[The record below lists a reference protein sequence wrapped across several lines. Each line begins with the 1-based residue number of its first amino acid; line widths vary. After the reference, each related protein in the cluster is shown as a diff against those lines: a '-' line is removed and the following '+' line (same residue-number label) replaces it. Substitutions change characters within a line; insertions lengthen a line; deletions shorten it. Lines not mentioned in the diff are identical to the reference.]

1 MFDTSLYRGSLTLLR
16 TTPIINWT
24 PIQRCI
30 LMLFMA
36 CVVHSIW
43 LMWKLIVIF
52 NPNFHQYVNLPFL
65 TVSFYV
71 NVFYICTYFGLAM
84 ICLSLVRQK
93 NLHTL
98 LIYICTSTF
107 GLFLLWDAYIVG
119 VMSPAT
125 AIVLISV
132 IALKLLL
139 FEAKVIYPILSLAI
153 LIIITIAHATLNGK
167 LSYAPIFDFPGMH
180 NSPYTNQ
187 FWCLSMLFIGLPV
200 VIICFAMFSI
210 FLHQWRHREASFR
223 SLSLIDPLTKI
234 YNRRN
239 INQQLIEIT
248 HKLEQ
253 QKQLCYGI
261 IILDLDHFKRI
272 NDEYGHLVGD
282 EVLIEVAAALQ
293 SNVRQTDILGRY
305 GGEEFIILAKD
316 ADKNII
322 MQLAKRCQQSIQ
334 QLAISTDQQKYINI
348 TASFGV
354 TVVCHNQSMRQA
366 IKQADDAM
374 YQAKRLGRNLIVL
387 SDETEGVVAI
397 PAG

>member
-1 MFDTSLYRGSLTLLR
+1 
-16 TTPIINWT
+16 
-24 PIQRCI
+24 
-30 LMLFMA
+30 
-36 CVVHSIW
+36 
-43 LMWKLIVIF
+43 MW
-52 NPNFHQYVNLPFL
+52 N
-65 TVSFYV
+65 
-71 NVFYICTYFGLAM
+71 
-84 ICLSLVRQK
+84 
-93 NLHTL
+93 
-98 LIYICTSTF
+98 
-107 GLFLLWDAYIVG
+107 AYIVG

-139 FEAKVIYPILSLAI
+139 FEAKVIYPILFLAI

-239 INQQLIEIT
+239 INQQLIEIA

-272 NDEYGHLVGD
+272 NDEYGHLIGD
-282 EVLIEVAAALQ
+282 EVLTEVAATLQ

-316 ADKNII
+316 ADKHII

-334 QLAISTDQQKYINI
+334 QLTISTEQQRYINI

-366 IKQADDAM
+366 IKEADEAM

-387 SDETEGVVAI
+387 SDQTEGVVAI
-397 PAG
+397 RAG

>member
-1 MFDTSLYRGSLTLLR
+1 MFGTSLYRGSLTLLR

-24 PIQRCI
+24 PIQRCM

-36 CVVHSIW
+36 CGVHSIW

-65 TVSFYV
+65 TISFYV

-93 NLHTL
+93 KLHTL
-98 LIYICTSTF
+98 LIYVCTGTF

-132 IALKLLL
+132 IALGLLM
-139 FEAKVIYPILSLAI
+139 FEAKVIYPILSVAI

-187 FWCLSMLFIGLPV
+187 FWCLSMLYFGLPV
-200 VIICFAMFSI
+200 VTICFAMFSL

-234 YNRRN
+234 HNRRN
-239 INQQLIEIT
+239 INQQLVHIA

-282 EVLIEVAAALQ
+282 EVLTEVAASLQ
-293 SNVRQTDILGRY
+293 SNLRQTDILGRY
-305 GGEEFIILAKD
+305 GGEEFIILAKH

-322 MQLAKRCQQSIQ
+322 MQLAKRCQRSIQ
-334 QLAISTDQQKYINI
+334 QLSIRTDQNKTINI

-354 TVVCHNQSMRQA
+354 TVVCHEQSMRQA

>member
-1 MFDTSLYRGSLTLLR
+1 
-16 TTPIINWT
+16 
-24 PIQRCI
+24 
-30 LMLFMA
+30 
-36 CVVHSIW
+36 
-43 LMWKLIVIF
+43 MWKLIVIF

-65 TVSFYV
+65 TISFYV

-93 NLHTL
+93 KLHTL
-98 LIYICTSTF
+98 LIYVCTGTF

-132 IALKLLL
+132 IALGLLM
-139 FEAKVIYPILSLAI
+139 FEAKVIYPILSVAI

-187 FWCLSMLFIGLPV
+187 FWCLSMLYFGLPV
-200 VIICFAMFSI
+200 VTICFAMFSL

-234 YNRRN
+234 HNRRN
-239 INQQLIEIT
+239 INQQLVHIA

-282 EVLIEVAAALQ
+282 EVLTEVAASLQ
-293 SNVRQTDILGRY
+293 SNLRQTDILGRY
-305 GGEEFIILAKD
+305 GGEEFIILAKH

-322 MQLAKRCQQSIQ
+322 MQLAKRCQRSIQ
-334 QLAISTDQQKYINI
+334 QLSIRTDQNKTINI

-354 TVVCHNQSMRQA
+354 TVVCHEQSMRQA

>member
-84 ICLSLVRQK
+84 ICLSLVRKK

-98 LIYICTSTF
+98 LIFICTSTF

>member
-125 AIVLISV
+125 AIVLISM
-132 IALKLLL
+132 IALGLLL
-139 FEAKVIYPILSLAI
+139 FEAKVMYSILPLAI
-153 LIIITIAHATLNGK
+153 LIIITIAHPTLNG
-167 LSYAPIFDFPGMH
+167 
-180 NSPYTNQ
+180 
-187 FWCLSMLFIGLPV
+187 
-200 VIICFAMFSI
+200 
-210 FLHQWRHREASFR
+210 
-223 SLSLIDPLTKI
+223 
-234 YNRRN
+234 
-239 INQQLIEIT
+239 
-248 HKLEQ
+248 
-253 QKQLCYGI
+253 
-261 IILDLDHFKRI
+261 
-272 NDEYGHLVGD
+272 
-282 EVLIEVAAALQ
+282 
-293 SNVRQTDILGRY
+293 
-305 GGEEFIILAKD
+305 
-316 ADKNII
+316 
-322 MQLAKRCQQSIQ
+322 
-334 QLAISTDQQKYINI
+334 
-348 TASFGV
+348 
-354 TVVCHNQSMRQA
+354 
-366 IKQADDAM
+366 
-374 YQAKRLGRNLIVL
+374 
-387 SDETEGVVAI
+387 
-397 PAG
+397 